1 MSAPQPPGAT
11 VPEVNFGPDERIQ
24 TTRLAA
30 VGGVVAWAGT
40 VLPAALSRHRSE
52 VPLVW
57 WVLAV
62 VILVAATIVFRES
75 REETDEPFPDPAG
88 SLLLLD
94 IVRAGV
100 EPGTVLVLQGDDI
113 PRLLSLK
120 LSPHQ
125 VDVRELLA
133 LASLRDSLPQRI
145 ALVGVQARHVDL
157 STDISPEVLAA
168 LPAMRAHAVEMLAA
182 WGHRVA

>member
-1 MSAPQPPGAT
+1 MAEQITPPPNGYIAQNDSKPTVVLGLGNAIMGDDGAGLLLLDELSALTFAPP
-11 VPEVNFGPDERIQ
+11 VQFVY
-24 TTRLAA
+24 
-30 VGGVVAWAGT
+30 GGVWG
-40 VLPAALSRHRSE
+40 LSLLS
-52 VPLVW
+52 
-57 WVLAV
+57 A
-62 VILVAATIVFRES
+62 I
-75 REETDEPFPDPAG
+75 EEAG